1 MCRPYLL
8 TFQLVATW
16 RDLSRIVLGQV
27 RPKHCEWGLQPQKIA
42 LQNIAE
48 SLVQV
53 MPYALF
59 DTPVALV

>member
-1 MCRPYLL
+1 VCRPYLL

-16 RDLSRIVLGQV
+16 RDLNRITLGLV
-27 RPKHCEWGLQPQKIA
+27 RPKQCEKGQQPHKIA

-48 SLVQV
+48 SSVQV